1 MQQYQFEESLLAT
14 GIRMRADL
22 LGAGRVAYFKHRGA
36 PRGPWD
42 IQLLKDG
49 WTNAN
54 MVIAADINGNGRLDI
69 AAAERGGNELRWWRN
84 EGP

>member
-1 MQQYQFEESLLAT
+1 
-14 GIRMRADL
+14 MRADL
-22 LGAGRVAYFKHRGA
+22 LGTGRVAYFKH
-36 PRGPWD
+36 RGPWD

-69 AAAERGGNELRWWRN
+69 AAAERGGNEVRWWRN